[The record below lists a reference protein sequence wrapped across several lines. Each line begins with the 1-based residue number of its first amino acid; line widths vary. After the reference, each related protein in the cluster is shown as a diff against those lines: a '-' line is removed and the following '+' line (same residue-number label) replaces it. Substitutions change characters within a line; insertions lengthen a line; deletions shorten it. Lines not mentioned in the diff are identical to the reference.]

1 MYIWGDNG
9 RIFGSYDIRKGVA
22 TDASKTEAMN
32 VWPTPKTMKQLR
44 GFLGLTG
51 YYRRFIKDYGSI
63 VLPQMLKKDQ
73 FGWSLG
79 AQTTF
84 ENMKKVMVSITRL
97 PAIVRGGV

>member
-1 MYIWGDNG
+1 M
-9 RIFGSYDIRKGVA
+9 A

-32 VWPTPKTMKQLR
+32 IWPTPKTVKQLH

-51 YYRRFIKDYGSI
+51 YYRWFIKDYGSI
-63 VLPQMLKKDQ
+63 ARPLTQMLNKYQ

-97 PAIVRGGV
+97 PASVHGGV

>member
-32 VWPTPKTMKQLR
+32 IWPTPKTVKQLH

-51 YYRRFIKDYGSI
+51 YYRWFIKDYGSI
-63 VLPQMLKKDQ
+63 ARPLTQMLNKYQ
-73 FGWSLG
+73 FG
-79 AQTTF
+79 
-84 ENMKKVMVSITRL
+84 
-97 PAIVRGGV
+97 